1 MDIFVRTFLI
11 TNVLLTW
18 SEVVNG
24 RMNGADPTACMSLI
38 PTGHGTTQQST
49 DSPFVI
55 ELSTTQYT
63 PGGNIQGRYCRK
75 NIVTLESVLILQK
88 GMLKDCQRVKFHS
101 KGVDFK
107 FHSKGVKFILL
118 KWI

>member
-1 MDIFVRTFLI
+1 MDVFVRTFLI

-18 SEVVNG
+18 SELVNG

-63 PGGNIQGRYCRK
+63 PGGNIQGRYCRTYNCNLRK
-75 NIVTLESVLILQK
+75 CVDITKRYVKELAKSEIPLERSEFQIPL
-88 GMLKDCQRVKFHS
+88 
-101 KGVDFK
+101 
-107 FHSKGVKFILL
+107 
-118 KWI
+118 